1 MSKPRV
7 NRKRLHRMAC
17 AALALLA
24 ASSVVSA
31 QTYPSKQIEFVVQ
44 TSPGS
49 GTDVFGRGVTDML
62 VREKLITQSIVVN
75 NRVGGAGGVAYSY
88 IKSKRGDPYVVLCTA
103 TNGVL
108 LAAAR
113 PELNLGLE
121 NYTFLSFMAHDPQ
134 VIAVHSDLKV
144 KTFKDLLDAGKRE
157 PNTLSMAMSSTLGV
171 GRQLLYLMDKEAGAK
186 FKLVVFKGGGE
197 ATTAAAGGH
206 VSFTAE
212 NLSEMA
218 GHVQGGETAR
228 DCGNGRKAHARIAR
242 YTDTGGTR
250 SSLDGADHRARLF
263 HARGRA
269 EGSRG
274 HHGSDPAQA
283 ASNQSVERIRC
294 TQYVR
299 RKVPHQRRTHGL
311 HAKAAGRAARVF
323 GGDRDAQKP
332 VSKVKV
338 S

>member
-218 GHVQGGETAR
+218 GHVQGGKLRVIAVTGEKRMPALPDTPTLVEL
-228 DCGNGRKAHARIAR
+228 GHPSMVLTTGRGFSMPAAVPKEAAATMEAILRKLHQTKAWKE
-242 YTDTGGTR
+242 
-250 SSLDGADHRARLF
+250 F
-263 HARGRA
+263 
-269 EGSRG
+269 
-274 HHGSDPAQA
+274 
-283 ASNQSVERIRC
+283 
-294 TQYVR
+294 
-299 RKVPHQRRTHGL
+299 
-311 HAKAAGRAARVF
+311 AARNMYEEKYLTSAELT
-323 GGDRDAQKP
+323 DYMQKRLVEQREFLAAIGTLKNP
-332 VSKVKV
+332 
-338 S
+338 

>member
-75 NRVGGAGGVAYSY
+75 NRVGGAGGVAYNY

-171 GRQLLYLMDKEAGAK
+171 GRQLLYLMDQEAGAK

-218 GHVQGGETAR
+218 GHVQGGKLRVIAVTGEKRMPALPDTPTLVEL
-228 DCGNGRKAHARIAR
+228 GHPSMVLTTGRGFSMPAAVPKEAAATMEAILRKLHQTKAWKE
-242 YTDTGGTR
+242 
-250 SSLDGADHRARLF
+250 F
-263 HARGRA
+263 
-269 EGSRG
+269 
-274 HHGSDPAQA
+274 
-283 ASNQSVERIRC
+283 
-294 TQYVR
+294 
-299 RKVPHQRRTHGL
+299 
-311 HAKAAGRAARVF
+311 AARNMYEEKYLTSAELT
-323 GGDRDAQKP
+323 DYMQKRLVEQREFLAAIGTLKNP
-332 VSKVKV
+332 
-338 S
+338 

>member
-75 NRVGGAGGVAYSY
+75 NRVGGAGGVAYNC

-218 GHVQGGETAR
+218 GHVQGGKLRVIAVTGEKRMPALPDTPTLVEL
-228 DCGNGRKAHARIAR
+228 GHPSMVLTTGRGFSMPAAVPKEAAATMEAILRKLHQTKAWKE
-242 YTDTGGTR
+242 
-250 SSLDGADHRARLF
+250 F
-263 HARGRA
+263 
-269 EGSRG
+269 
-274 HHGSDPAQA
+274 
-283 ASNQSVERIRC
+283 
-294 TQYVR
+294 
-299 RKVPHQRRTHGL
+299 
-311 HAKAAGRAARVF
+311 AARNMYEEKYLTSAELT
-323 GGDRDAQKP
+323 DYMQKRLVEQREFLAAIGTLKNP
-332 VSKVKV
+332 
-338 S
+338 